1 MTQNKI
7 YVLLNIVDGE
17 TSLWT
22 LPEILEEI
30 NRDRS
35 DEWTPYDESDWREGL
50 DEFTNFQL
58 LAEVDRERHLFRV
71 DRGRWQMF
79 NVKRNGQGL
88 LNVYHGDKQTE
99 WKISNNGGRWKLYC
113 VLNNQTHEHPFDFAP
128 LIHHPEKLSDK
139 LGEILKGDSDD

>member
-35 DEWTPYDESDWREGL
+35 EEWTDYDESDWREGL

-58 LAEVDRERHLFRV
+58 LAEVDKDV
-71 DRGRWQMF
+71 
-79 NVKRNGQGL
+79 
-88 LNVYHGDKQTE
+88 
-99 WKISNNGGRWKLYC
+99 
-113 VLNNQTHEHPFDFAP
+113 
-128 LIHHPEKLSDK
+128 PEKKRHPSFEANWESDY
-139 LGEILKGDSDD
+139 D